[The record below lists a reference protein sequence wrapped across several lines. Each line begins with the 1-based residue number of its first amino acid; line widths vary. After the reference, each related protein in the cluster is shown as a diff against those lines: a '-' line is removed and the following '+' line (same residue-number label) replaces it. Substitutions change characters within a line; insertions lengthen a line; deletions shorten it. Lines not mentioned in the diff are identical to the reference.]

1 MAEEKGTTTISFA
14 NGSELKVKPS
24 PDEIAG
30 AIEKAEGGLIR
41 LLDSDDYAAWVN
53 PEHVVSITSR
63 HVVGGLSGL

>member
-14 NGSELKVKPS
+14 NGSELQVKPS
-24 PDEIAG
+24 PDEIAA

-41 LLDSDDYAAWVN
+41 LLDSDDYAVWVN

-63 HVVGGLSGL
+63 HVAGGLSGL